1 MASSTVA
8 GQRARRRGGSIA
20 LKIFAG
26 LIVIIALLIVFWDW
40 DWFIP
45 IVDSQA
51 SAALGRKVTIQ
62 HLNIGLGRTTTV
74 TVSGI
79 AIANPN
85 GYTPPAA
92 DPPDF
97 ATVDR
102 LILKVD
108 VMAYIRHQVLS
119 LTTIELDHPT
129 ATVRQLPDGQNNYT
143 LSMGGGNKSA
153 KSSSK
158 PPELGDLIIND
169 GSAAVIMPRYKTDF
183 DLAIQT
189 RQAPPDDKLFT
200 DGEIVVDAKGTYAAA
215 PITGRF
221 IGGALLSLRDPAT
234 PYPIDLH
241 IQNGTTTASLV
252 GTIEN
257 PETFAGAHLKL
268 SFAGQN
274 MADLYQLT
282 GVPIP
287 ATPPFSLTGN
297 LDYSKS
303 AIRFDDFSG
312 RVGSSDLEGSI
323 AEIPG
328 SPRRQINAD
337 LTSRRVD
344 LTDLAGFLGG
354 TPGKT
359 TTPGQDAATREK
371 VAAANASP
379 SLLPEQTFN
388 LPKINIANVD
398 LRYRGEHIINRDVP
412 LDNIEVHLIIKDG
425 RITVD
430 PLNFGVGGGTV
441 ASDFDLDPVDNVLH
455 TRANIDFRRL
465 SLARLMAATHSF
477 AGSGTVGGSAHLVTT
492 GNSVATMLGRGNGGL
507 QLFMQHGGNVSAL
520 LVDLAGLQVGDA
532 ILSALGVPNQTNVQ
546 CLVSDFVLTD
556 GVVDTKALLLATP
569 EANILGDG
577 SVNLA
582 AQTLDLHLHTDA
594 THFSI
599 GSLSTPINIGGTL
612 KHPSVLP
619 APGPLAARAV
629 PAVGLGVLFPPLAL
643 LPTIRLGLGDKNA
656 CADTM
661 QNLREGNPHNAG

>member
-241 IQNGTTTASLV
+241 VQNGTTTASLV

-507 QLFMQHGGNVSAL
+507 QLFMQHGGNISAL

>member
-1 MASSTVA
+1 MASPTVA

-183 DLAIQT
+183 NLAIQT

-241 IQNGTTTASLV
+241 VQNGTTTASLV

-507 QLFMQHGGNVSAL
+507 QLFMQHGGNISAL

-661 QNLREGNPHNAG
+661 QNLREGNPHNAS